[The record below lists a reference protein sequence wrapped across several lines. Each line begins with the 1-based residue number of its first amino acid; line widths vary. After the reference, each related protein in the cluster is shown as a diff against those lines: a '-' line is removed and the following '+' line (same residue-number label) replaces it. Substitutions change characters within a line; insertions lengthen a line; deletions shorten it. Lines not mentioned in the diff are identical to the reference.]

1 MIHRVKGFS
10 IVNEEEI
17 DVFLEFPWFLHDPTN
32 VGNLISGSSTFS
44 KSKLYILKFSVHVL
58 LKTNFRNFEHNLVS
72 MSNEYKCVVVWTFF
86 GITLL
91 WDWNENW
98 SFPVLCLLLSFPNLL
113 TYWVQHFNSII
124 FRALNSSAGILS
136 LSLALFIVMLPK
148 AHLISHSRMS
158 ALSGWPHHHCYLPH
172 YHLFCV
178 VLLCILSTSAQ
189 SLLFLL
195 GPYHFCPLLCPTL
208 NEMLPWYLQ
217 FSWKVL

>member
-86 GITLL
+86 WIALL

-98 SFPVLCLLLSFPNLL
+98 PFQSSGHCWVFQICWHIECSSLIASSFR
-113 TYWVQHFNSII
+113 I
-124 FRALNSSAGILS
+124 LNSSAGIPLPP
-136 LSLALFIVMLPK
+136 LALLTAVFPK
-148 AHLISHSRMS
+148 GHLISHSRMS
-158 ALSGWPHHHCYLPH
+158 GSGWVTTP
-172 YHLFCV
+172 
-178 VLLCILSTSAQ
+178 
-189 SLLFLL
+189 
-195 GPYHFCPLLCPTL
+195 
-208 NEMLPWYLQ
+208 
-217 FSWKVL
+217 SW